1 MEGDISHSPQ
11 APNAGNMNDR
21 RKNLEVNEKWKQALN
36 EEARYREEMSNEIIA
51 FLQEKE
57 KGITFEKAEKILSD
71 TIAVLSRMSKR
82 REI

>member
-1 MEGDISHSPQ
+1 M
-11 APNAGNMNDR
+11 
-21 RKNLEVNEKWKQALN
+21 EVNEKWKQALN